1 MILTSSVMLLGIAW
15 TLASTAQAADVTGGR
30 VPSPR
35 EGFAA
40 PGFELNLLGGGS
52 VELSALR
59 GKVVVINLWASWC
72 PPCRA
77 EMPAIQR
84 VYDAHKDRGLE
95 IIAVNTTFQDNE
107 AAAAAFVNEFGLT
120 FPIALDRTGE
130 VSNRY
135 LLRALPTTFFVDAEG
150 VIRKIVIGGPMS
162 EALIR
167 TAVEGLLEGNS

>member
-1 MILTSSVMLLGIAW
+1 MLAALAW
-15 TLASTAQAADVTGGR
+15 TLASTAKAADVTGGR

-35 EGFAA
+35 EGFLA
-40 PGFELNLLGGGS
+40 PGFKLDLLSGGS
-52 VELSALR
+52 VELSELR

-84 VYDAHKDRGLE
+84 VYEGYKDRGLE
-95 IIAVNTTFQDNE
+95 VIAVNTTFQDSE
-107 AAAAAFVNEFGLT
+107 VEVAAFVDELLLT

-150 VIRKIVIGGPMS
+150 VIQKIVIGGPMS
-162 EALIR
+162 ETLIR
-167 TAVEGLLEGNS
+167 TSVEGLLGENS